1 MKSVKP
7 GRGPSFLSGAGAV
20 AVALFGVLWTVF
32 AAQMGAPAIF
42 CLFGVVFVMAALGGA
57 IYNFI
62 NATAKKRFSTFD
74 ITEDGE
80 EEDPLNARF
89 GQDSPEEGGGARRA
103 SSGETNFCPSC
114 GERVDPDD
122 RFCRK
127 CGRELP

>member
-32 AAQMGAPAIF
+32 AAQMGAPAVF

-57 IYNFI
+57 IYNFF
-62 NATAKKRFSTFD
+62 NATSRKRFSSFD

-80 EEDPLNARF
+80 EEDPLNERF
-89 GQDSPEEGGGARRA
+89 GQGKQETCGRA
-103 SSGETNFCPSC
+103 QRAPSGETFFCPGC

-122 RFCRK
+122 RFCRT